1 MAGDLVANQQ
11 QIFDSDESLPRDP
24 SAKKTTAN
32 TAPSIRWWPFT
43 ETLLPD
49 DLGSGVKL
57 TP

>member
-11 QIFDSDESLPRDP
+11 QIFDLDESLPRDP
-24 SAKKTTAN
+24 SAKKTMAN
-32 TAPSIRWWPFT
+32 TAAFIRWWPFT